1 MKVDG
6 LKTASDTGGRWSG
19 VWGWETVVKERV
31 MRETTGFGPSNNED
45 GEPSTVSTG
54 LWVDLDSPFHW
65 FIIPDPHP

>member
-1 MKVDG
+1 M
-6 LKTASDTGGRWSG
+6 
-19 VWGWETVVKERV
+19 VVKERV